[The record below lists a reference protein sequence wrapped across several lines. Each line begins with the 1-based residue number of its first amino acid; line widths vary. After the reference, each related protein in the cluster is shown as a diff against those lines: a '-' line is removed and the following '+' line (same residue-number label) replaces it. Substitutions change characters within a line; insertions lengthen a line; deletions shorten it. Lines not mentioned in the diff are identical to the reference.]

1 MELGIAGRW
10 AVVCAA
16 SKGLGKGCAE
26 ALVME
31 GVNVVINARS
41 SELLE
46 KAAVHL
52 RQMNPEVTVLTVAGD
67 ISHQETSEIGHD
79 RTG

>member
-10 AVVCAA
+10 ALVCAA

-26 ALVME
+26 ALVIE

-46 KAAVHL
+46 ETAVHL

-67 ISHQETSEIGHD
+67 ISQETT
-79 RTG
+79 RQAALAA